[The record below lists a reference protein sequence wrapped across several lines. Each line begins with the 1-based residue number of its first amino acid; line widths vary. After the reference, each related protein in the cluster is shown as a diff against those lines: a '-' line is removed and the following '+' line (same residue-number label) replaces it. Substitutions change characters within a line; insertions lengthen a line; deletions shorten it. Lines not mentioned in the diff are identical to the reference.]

1 MTAPAIPRALRTA
14 ITRRSGGVCEMQLD
28 GCVGTAT
35 DWSHRV
41 AKGMGGVHRSGAT
54 AANRLANALHACWWC
69 HRWVTR
75 NSTAANGL
83 GLTLK
88 HGQDP
93 DTEPALR
100 RGVLVLLDDGG
111 NIRPYLP

>member
-1 MTAPAIPRALRTA
+1 MTAPTIPRPLREALA
-14 ITRRSGGVCEMQLD
+14 RRSGGVCEMQLT
-28 GCVGTAT
+28 GCRGPAT
-35 DWSHRV
+35 NWSHRV
-41 AKGMGGVHRSGAT
+41 AKGMGGVHGTAVA
-54 AANRLANALHACWWC
+54 AANRLANVLHACWCC
-69 HRWVTR
+69 HRWVTA
-75 NSTAANGL
+75 NSTAANDL
-83 GLTLK
+83 GLTLR